1 MNKAGQT
8 ICLCMIVKNESR
20 VIERCLASVRGLID
34 AWAIVDTGSVDGTQD
49 LIRQTLHDLAG
60 KLLERPWVNFGHN
73 RTEALQLARGR
84 AEYVLV
90 IDADEELVQDPDFE
104 LPRLTADAYTAE
116 VFYSGCTYLRRQLVR
131 TALAWRYEG
140 VLHEYITCEAA
151 LSEDHKLITTGPYR
165 WLRNP
170 IYASM
175 LGMLLQT
182 GLAKTW
188 WLLFVLG
195 VIFFVIGT
203 EIRVRA
209 EERLLAERF
218 GDEFTRYKATTP
230 AYMPF
235 LR

>member
-1 MNKAGQT
+1 
-8 ICLCMIVKNESR
+8 MIVRPLELAAWTELGVCWIAWSLAFVKPRKSAAGAKKAVRAASSR
-20 VIERCLASVRGLID
+20 WGILLVMLGYACIWAFVRPTGFEKSTWSLIASMIIGPPAV
-34 AWAIVDTGSVDGTQD
+34 
-49 LIRQTLHDLAG
+49 
-60 KLLERPWVNFGHN
+60 
-73 RTEALQLARGR
+73 
-84 AEYVLV
+84 VLV
-90 IDADEELVQDPDFE
+90 WMATRHLDKQ
-104 LPRLTADAYTAE
+104 
-116 VFYSGCTYLRRQLVR
+116 
-131 TALAWRYEG
+131 WRF
-140 VLHEYITCEAA
+140 EAA

-188 WLLFVLG
+188 WPLLVAG
-195 VIFFVIGT
+195 VVFFVIGT

-218 GDEFTRYKATTP
+218 GDEFTRYKAATP